1 MHHWERRRS
10 DSLTRHFLRFL
21 PGCQALRVCGI
32 VCNGHLMAQNR
43 LWAGKPLAACS
54 PPLPPMDCHLGEIFT
69 LAPTTPRCGVVLAIL
84 AAPVWYVQEL
94 RGRSRTPGARSLL
107 CKVSIYCADC
117 CRRYLSTDSQLPDA
131 MPPRSGSLKSIAI
144 NEVAPWLQS
153 RGLPAQMDVT

>member
-1 MHHWERRRS
+1 MWNRVQWSPDGPKPTLGWQAPLLPAHHRCLQW
-10 DSLTRHFLRFL
+10 T
-21 PGCQALRVCGI
+21 V
-32 VCNGHLMAQNR
+32 N
-43 LWAGKPLAACS
+43 W
-54 PPLPPMDCHLGEIFT
+54 GETFT
-69 LAPTTPRCGVVLAIL
+69 LAPTTPGCGVVLATF

-144 NEVAPWLQS
+144 NEVAPWPQS
-153 RGLPAQMDVT
+153 RSLPAQMDVT

>member
-1 MHHWERRRS
+1 MHHLERRRS
-10 DSLTRHFLRFL
+10 ESLTRQVEVL

-43 LWAGKPLAACS
+43 LWAGKPPCCLLTTIASDGLSPGRVFHLGSDHAA
-54 PPLPPMDCHLGEIFT
+54 LRRRACHLCSSFMVRAGTEGQITHSCCEVFM
-69 LAPTTPRCGVVLAIL
+69 
-84 AAPVWYVQEL
+84 
-94 RGRSRTPGARSLL
+94 
-107 CKVSIYCADC
+107 CKVSICCADC

-131 MPPRSGSLKSIAI
+131 MPPLSGSLKSIAI